1 MNNCQGL
8 FGTRHY
14 RTQRRHTVARISTFT
29 TSTPFGA
36 GKASPCAKPLR
47 RDRSANKAAFTL
59 IELLVVISIIGI
71 MAAMILPALS
81 KAKEYGR
88 RAKCQA
94 NLRQLQ
100 IAAMNFVYGSGE
112 LLHAVS
118 TEEKAA
124 DNKWYLDDTGWVG
137 WTVWTSG
144 HSDPANPGK
153 TKWWGNDGRTSITN
167 GTLWE
172 NTGRSMKVY
181 LCPTFALEAVCGT
194 KAPDGSPLGSATNP
208 ALRSY
213 AMNLQASG
221 ASLGSIQASKLL
233 LFADV
238 AETNRLDGLRICER
252 GMKENISAAW
262 DGVLTGTPS
271 TTNYPVEAIGAFHNK
286 RGNAIFV
293 DGHVETLSWSDTINA
308 CSGTNW

>member
-1 MNNCQGL
+1 M
-8 FGTRHY
+8 
-14 RTQRRHTVARISTFT
+14 
-29 TSTPFGA
+29 
-36 GKASPCAKPLR
+36 
-47 RDRSANKAAFTL
+47 
-59 IELLVVISIIGI
+59 ISIIGI

-100 IAAMNFVYGSGE
+100 IAAMNFVYGSSDMN
-112 LLHAVS
+112 LPYAVS
-118 TEEKAA
+118 RAWRSKLPADTKYYQEE
-124 DNKWYLDDTGWVG
+124 DGWVD
-137 WTVWTSG
+137 WTGYIDGQATY
-144 HSDPANPGK
+144 NPGK